1 MHRHGARRRLG
12 GIHQVAGQLFQPGAL
27 AVQHG
32 DVFLYLRVIHWLGF
46 DQIHIIDDRS
56 QRRLDVVGY
65 IRDQFTFQPFTFHL
79 LFQRRRH
86 TLGNPVQIPGVV
98 FQGSRQMTGVD
109 SVFEISPGQFCRA
122 VAHCAEFDRPAASPQ
137 QHEEI
142 DNGQQEKNTRR
153 VGRQKQHQRYK
164 LIRHIGQHKFPGQI
178 HMVDHVRTQARE
190 AGTQAR
196 QAAQQGMAP
205 EGTRFQAYSSR
216 HDTHLR
222 KHTQITEICPHCKNP
237 G

>member
-1 MHRHGARRRLG
+1 MSIRYSRFPRASSAAPSRTVPNLTDQRHPHSSTKKLTMA
-12 GIHQVAGQLFQPGAL
+12 
-27 AVQHG
+27 
-32 DVFLYLRVIHWLGF
+32 
-46 DQIHIIDDRS
+46 
-56 QRRLDVVGY
+56 
-65 IRDQFTFQPFTFHL
+65 
-79 LFQRRRH
+79 
-86 TLGNPVQIPGVV
+86 
-98 FQGSRQMTGVD
+98 SRK
-109 SVFEISPGQFCRA
+109 
-122 VAHCAEFDRPAASPQ
+122 
-137 QHEEI
+137 
-142 DNGQQEKNTRR
+142 KNTRR

-222 KHTQITEICPHCKNP
+222 KHTQITEICPHCKKSWLMSLRQRRP
-237 G
+237 LPATAAPTPRQCTALPAPLHREFGQTHAAPRRPPARVGRRLGRQMPALSRPAAHTAPQRRYSPACLLCMLKYQ